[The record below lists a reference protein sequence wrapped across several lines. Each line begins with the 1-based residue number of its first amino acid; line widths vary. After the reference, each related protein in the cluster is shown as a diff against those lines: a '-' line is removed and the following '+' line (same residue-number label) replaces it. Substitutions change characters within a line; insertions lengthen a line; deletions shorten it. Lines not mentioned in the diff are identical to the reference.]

1 MGLER
6 GEGKILTKSSRF
18 YLMWAKV
25 QKILT
30 GGCPMK
36 ICKIWLGGFLVVALL
51 GCFTV
56 STAQAQFP
64 DLSGW
69 VGKWFKLNVKTT
81 GVFFNGSK
89 MQNENQNI
97 VAYLSIKN
105 FNSPSEFKIKLWQ
118 QNKEGGWEVFVDD
131 LSVKIIAGTDLDFL
145 CVTTLEIND
154 NPSNPQ
160 FFGFAARITGRL
172 TKGELKS
179 ATFKSLG
186 GFSWEQLLD
195 LNPEFFASGVSINGS
210 FIDPSKL
217 PFTP

>member
-1 MGLER
+1 MGTR
-6 GEGKILTKSSRF
+6 VHTFKNS
-18 YLMWAKV
+18 
-25 QKILT
+25 
-30 GGCPMK
+30 
-36 ICKIWLGGFLVVALL
+36 KIWLSGFLVLALL

-56 STAQAQFP
+56 NGAHAQSP
-64 DLSGW
+64 NLSGW
-69 VGKWFKLNVKTT
+69 VGKWFKLTVKTT
-81 GVFFNGSK
+81 GVFFDFEDSK
-89 MQNENQNI
+89 LQTGNDNSTN
-97 VAYLSIKN
+97 YLYMKK
-105 FNSPSEFKIKLWQ
+105 FNSSELIVKVWQ
-118 QNKEGGWEVFVDD
+118 QNDSGGWEVFVDD
-131 LSVKIIAGTDLDFL
+131 LSVKVVAGTDLDFL
-145 CVTTLEIND
+145 CVSTLEIN

-210 FIDPSKL
+210 LIDSSKL